1 MIKQDIHTKKIAYYI
16 VFVREKHSQLPEF
29 SKGCNL
35 TCSLIEVSSWLL
47 DSSVFEVVIDLPVE
61 RKVEKQTVKMSL
73 LYAKNLGRYFL
84 THFNVKTKV
93 HIVVKI
99 CIRITMMVMISVEK
113 FFKGQKKSMFLP
125 KEK

>member
-1 MIKQDIHTKKIAYYI
+1 MIKQDTHIHTQKNANYI
-16 VFVREKHSQLPEF
+16 VFVREKHSRLPEF

-35 TCSLIEVSSWLL
+35 TSSLIEVSSWLL

-99 CIRITMMVMISVEK
+99 CIRITI
-113 FFKGQKKSMFLP
+113 
-125 KEK
+125 